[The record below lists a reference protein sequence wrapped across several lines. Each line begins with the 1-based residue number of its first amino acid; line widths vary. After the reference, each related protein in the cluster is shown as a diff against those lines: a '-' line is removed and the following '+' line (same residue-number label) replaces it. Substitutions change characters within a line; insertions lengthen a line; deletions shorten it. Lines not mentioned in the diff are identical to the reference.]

1 MIQNRIKFI
10 CLVLFVPFAGIN
22 STLAQ
27 KVTVLQQGRSTS
39 LRGLS
44 VVSDKIAWVSGSK
57 GHVAST
63 KDGGRTWNWQQVKG
77 FEASDFRDIEA
88 FSDKEAIIMSSGT
101 PALIL
106 KTLDGGLSWQVKY
119 HNRDTSV
126 FFDAM
131 DFKSKYGCIMGDPI
145 NNRFVIFETFD
156 KGATWKQKDPLR
168 SPMAKPGE
176 AAFAASGTCFTIN
189 KSGLMRNNE
198 LMLVSGGSATN
209 VMYAL
214 STDKKWIEQAVP
226 ITHGTSSAGA
236 FSVVTDGSHWIVVGG
251 DYTHDQRTDSTACY
265 SDNAGKTWKIAKA
278 TPGFQSCVEY
288 ISGSKY
294 LSTGT
299 SGTFYTKDGGLT
311 WAKIDANSF
320 NVCNKAKSG
329 KLVLLV
335 GNNGRIATYTPPKEY
350 LIPYIKI

>member
-1 MIQNRIKFI
+1 MIKTLIKLLCI
-10 CLVLFVPFAGIN
+10 VVLISFTGIN
-22 STLAQ
+22 TALAQ
-27 KVTVLQQGRSTS
+27 KVTVLQQGRATS

-77 FEASDFRDIEA
+77 FETSDFRDIEA
-88 FSDKEAIIMSSGT
+88 FSAKEAVIMSSGT

-106 KTLDGGLSWQVKY
+106 KTIDGGLSWQLKY

-131 DFKSKYGCIMGDPI
+131 DFKSKYGCVMGDPI
-145 NNRFVIFETFD
+145 NGHFVIFETFD
-156 KGATWKQKDPLR
+156 MGTTWKQRDITKTPTGR
-168 SPMAKPGE
+168 SGE
-176 AAFAASGTCFTIN
+176 AAFAASGTCFIIN
-189 KSGLMRNNE
+189 KSGLLNNNQ
-198 LMLVSGGSATN
+198 LMMVSGGSYSN
-209 VMYAL
+209 LIFAL
-214 STDKKWIEQAVP
+214 STDKKWVQQALPV
-226 ITHGTSSAGA
+226 THGISSAGA
-236 FSVVTDGSHWIVVGG
+236 FSVAADGKHWVVVGG
-251 DYTHDQRTDSTACY
+251 DYTHDQRTDSTACW
-265 SDNAGKTWKIAKA
+265 SDNAGKTWKISKT

-299 SGTFYTKDGGLT
+299 SGTWYSKDGGTT

-320 NVCNKAKSG
+320 NVCSKAKSG
-329 KLVLLV
+329 KLVLMV
-335 GNNGRIATYTPPKEY
+335 GNNGRIGTYTPPKEY

>member
-1 MIQNRIKFI
+1 MIKRITNLI
-10 CLVLFVPFAGIN
+10 SILILISLVGIN
-22 STLAQ
+22 AVFAQ
-27 KVTVLQQGRSTS
+27 KVTVLQQGRTTS

-57 GHVAST
+57 GHVACT

-77 FEASDFRDIEA
+77 FETSDFRDIEA
-88 FSDKEAIIMSSGT
+88 FSDKEAVIMSSGT

-131 DFKSKYGCIMGDPI
+131 DFKNKYGCIMGDPI
-145 NNRFVIFETFD
+145 NSRFVIFETFD
-156 KGATWKQKDPLR
+156 KGLTWKQRDPLK
-168 SPMAKPGE
+168 SPMARYGE
-176 AAFAASGTCFTIN
+176 AAFAASGTCLVIN
-189 KSGLMRNNE
+189 KSGLMGNNQ

-209 VMYAL
+209 LMYAL
-214 STDKKWIEQAVP
+214 STDKKWVQQPVP
-226 ITHGTSSAGA
+226 IAHGPSSAGA
-236 FSVVTDGSHWIVVGG
+236 FSVATDSKHWVVVGG
-251 DYTHDQRTDSTACY
+251 DYTHDQRSDSTACF
-265 SDNAGKTWKIAKA
+265 SDNAGKTWRIAKT

-288 ISGSKY
+288 IGGSKY

-299 SGTFYTKDGGLT
+299 SGSWYSKDGGLN

-320 NVCNKAKSG
+320 NVCCKAKSG